1 MDKIVFSTSESS
13 EEQGQRDLRLF
24 DEKLKKRGIDFR
36 QQVPSVDQV
45 SFEHEYELVAFDEEL
60 KQRGLAGV

>member
-1 MDKIVFSTSESS
+1 MCI
-13 EEQGQRDLRLF
+13 RDRF
-24 DEKLKKRGIDFR
+24 DEKLKERGIDFR